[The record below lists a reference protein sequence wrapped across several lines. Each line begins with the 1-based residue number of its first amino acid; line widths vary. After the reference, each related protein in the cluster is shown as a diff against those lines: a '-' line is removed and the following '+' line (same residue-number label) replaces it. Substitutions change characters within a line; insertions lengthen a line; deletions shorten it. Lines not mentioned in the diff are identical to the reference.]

1 MVLSQLERPR
11 ARGGGGSDGDDLG
24 HAFARRPV
32 RARRKV
38 GAEPSVVEMSVGVDQ
53 ARQGQREGDSWVGGA
68 STWYARSSL
77 VSVPFGFRP
86 QSLQGNY
93 LSILRLLDMSVNLVF
108 NCHLGPGLEISFVG
122 LGPSGAWLA
131 PCAQDA
137 VVISERPG
145 GSKEV
150 LLVLAHHESELR
162 APACGV
168 GISGGS
174 RLFNFGPAFRST
186 AWRRLVLSTPRRRR
200 MSVDLVRIVDSI
212 HRDKNIS
219 KDILFEGIQSALTTA
234 ARKHYP
240 EAAEIEVRIDPDS
253 GAIEA
258 TKDGVKMDPS
268 ELGRIAA
275 QTAKQ
280 VIIQKIREAE
290 RDSLFDEFEDQRSD
304 LVTGTVQRFEGGAVI
319 VNLGK
324 TDAILPRSEQIP
336 GESYHPNERIRAIIL
351 DVRKVG
357 QRVKIILSRTH
368 PDFVRRLFELEIPE
382 IADQIIAIRALA
394 REAGYRSKVA
404 VTSIDTKVDAVGA
417 CVGVRGTRIKNI
429 VDELGGE
436 RIDIVRWNESLQV
449 LIPNALQ
456 PAEIDEVM
464 LCHLLGRG
472 IVLVRDDQL
481 SLAIGRRG
489 QNVRLASKLV
499 GWDIEIMTAE
509 ELEEVIEK
517 AVKAFEKIE
526 VVDVELA
533 ERLVEQGILSYDDLS
548 VMEITDL
555 VNTIEG
561 LTEEQATEI
570 VARAEVLAEEQTDE
584 LPRRKGSRGSAAS
597 EPARSS
603 IPWKKENRIAP
614 QTRRPSAQ
622 ERRRRVCGAE
632 MPMIQEDT
640 ADAAIGELDSALP
653 TELASEIDGESFPDD
668 GPDSE
673 RDEASEE
680 EIHDVALAAESSSYS
695 PQGHEVTSPP
705 SEHDQGAG
713 IRIVTEAVEQ
723 TAPEHAAGCTR
734 IELPNGPSQKDG
746 RIGRATI
753 LLRSAAKCR
762 RFDGARTSRH
772 AAPGPGLG
780 QPATDWFPS
789 SASSARNSRAGLAY
803 YR

>member
-1 MVLSQLERPR
+1 
-11 ARGGGGSDGDDLG
+11 
-24 HAFARRPV
+24 
-32 RARRKV
+32 
-38 GAEPSVVEMSVGVDQ
+38 
-53 ARQGQREGDSWVGGA
+53 
-68 STWYARSSL
+68 
-77 VSVPFGFRP
+77 
-86 QSLQGNY
+86 
-93 LSILRLLDMSVNLVF
+93 
-108 NCHLGPGLEISFVG
+108 
-122 LGPSGAWLA
+122 
-131 PCAQDA
+131 
-137 VVISERPG
+137 
-145 GSKEV
+145 
-150 LLVLAHHESELR
+150 
-162 APACGV
+162 
-168 GISGGS
+168 
-174 RLFNFGPAFRST
+174 
-186 AWRRLVLSTPRRRR
+186 

-240 EAAEIEVRIDPDS
+240 EAGEIEVRIDPDS
-253 GAIEA
+253 GAIDA
-258 TKDGVKMDPS
+258 TKDGIKMDPA

-290 RDSLFDEFEDQRSD
+290 RDSLFDEFEDQRGD
-304 LVTGTVQRFEGGAVI
+304 LVTGTVQRFEGGTVI

-368 PDFVRRLFELEIPE
+368 SDFVRRLFELEIPE

-464 LCHLLGRG
+464 LCHLLGRA

-509 ELEEVIEK
+509 ELDEVIEK

-526 VVDVELA
+526 IVETELA
-533 ERLVEQGILSYDDLS
+533 ERLVEQGILSFDDLS
-548 VMEITDL
+548 VMEISDL
-555 VNTIEG
+555 VNTIDG
-561 LTEEQATEI
+561 LTEEQAVEI
-570 VARAEVLAEEQTDE
+570 VARAEVLAEAQTEE
-584 LPRRKGSRGSAAS
+584 LPRRKGARGLATEPAPVVESLEEGENETGTDVSADGSLPAEEYSESEFESESESEIESDVDSSAAILDA
-597 EPARSS
+597 ETAESS
-603 IPWKKENRIAP
+603 
-614 QTRRPSAQ
+614 
-622 ERRRRVCGAE
+622 
-632 MPMIQEDT
+632 
-640 ADAAIGELDSALP
+640 SALP
-653 TELASEIDGESFPDD
+653 SEQASAVEGEFPPDD
-668 GPDSE
+668 STDSE
-673 RDEASEE
+673 RDEASDD
-680 EIHDVALAAESSSYS
+680 EIHDVALAVEKSSYS
-695 PQGHEVTSPP
+695 AQGHEVTSPP
-705 SEHDQGAG
+705 SEADQGET

-723 TAPEHAAGCTR
+723 SEPGAEAVVPPAPVRESTVRPRVSSPPSTPRSTR
-734 IELPNGPSQKDG
+734 RSDKVDD
-746 RIGRATI
+746 RADDV
-753 LLRSAAKCR
+753 S
-762 RFDGARTSRH
+762 
-772 AAPGPGLG
+772 
-780 QPATDWFPS
+780 
-789 SASSARNSRAGLAY
+789 
-803 YR
+803 